1 MTKIKKISA
10 IMVAAVILCTC
21 FLMSGCGGDTESSSS
36 EKTTSA
42 ASSEETT
49 SASTDTTDYKS
60 SYTAI
65 IDVKDYGK
73 IEVELYEE
81 LAPITVK
88 NFVDLAKDGFYD
100 GLTFHRIITGFMI
113 QGGDP
118 DGNGTGGPGYS
129 IPGEFSLNGYDN
141 SLSHDPGV
149 ISMARSQHPDS
160 AGSQFFIMH
169 KKASHLDGSYAAFGK
184 IIEGMDVVDKLAEVA
199 TDWSDMPLT
208 PVIMEKVTVET
219 FGEDY
224 PEPKTV

>member
-21 FLMSGCGGDTESSSS
+21 FLMSGCGGNTESSSS
-36 EKTTSA
+36 EKATSA
-42 ASSEETT
+42 VSNEETT

-60 SYTAI
+60 SYTA

-118 DGNGTGGPGYS
+118 KGDGTGGS
-129 IPGEFSLNGYDN
+129 EKTIKGEFAQNGVKND
-141 SLSHDPGV
+141 LKHTRGV
-149 ISMARSQHPDS
+149 ISMARSMMPDS
-160 AGSQFFIMH
+160 ASSQFFIMH
-169 KKASHLDGSYAAFGK
+169 KDAPHLDGSYAAFGK
-184 IIEGMDVVDKLAEVA
+184 VVDGMDAVDEIADTEV
-199 TDWSDMPLT
+199 DWNDKPTT
-208 PVIMEKVTVET
+208 PQVMKRVYI
-219 FGEDY
+219 ED
-224 PEPKTV
+224 